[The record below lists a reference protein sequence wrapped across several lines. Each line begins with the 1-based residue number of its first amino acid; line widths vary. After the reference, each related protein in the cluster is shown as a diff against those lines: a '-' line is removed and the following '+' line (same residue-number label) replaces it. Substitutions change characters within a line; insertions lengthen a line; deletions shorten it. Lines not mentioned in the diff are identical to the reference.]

1 MNYQGYQASVTFDEE
16 ADIFHGSVVNT
27 RDVITFQ
34 GRSIDEIRIAFKDS
48 VNEYLKFCA
57 ERGREPEKPYSG
69 RDCTQDSVIASP
81 NGKFSRPRR
90 GQEPKLVAG
99 RRLLRRAAA
108 RRTRWA
114 IASQEQGQLRPDP

>member
-1 MNYQGYQASVTFDEE
+1 MNYQGYQTSVTFEEE

-69 RDCTQDSVIASP
+69 RIALRIPASLHRTASSAARAE
-81 NGKFSRPRR
+81 GKS
-90 GQEPKLVAG
+90 LNSW
-99 RRLLRRAAA
+99 LAAA
-108 RRTRWA
+108 VERATA
-114 IASQEQGQLRPDP
+114 GVPVGL

>member
-1 MNYQGYQASVTFDEE
+1 MNYQGYQTSVTFEEE

-69 RDCTQDSVIASP
+69 RIALRIPASLHRTASSAARAE
-81 NGKFSRPRR
+81 GKS
-90 GQEPKLVAG
+90 LNSWLA
-99 RRLLRRAAA
+99 RLLR
-108 RRTRWA
+108 
-114 IASQEQGQLRPDP
+114 GQLRAYPLGYSVVGASPPDP

>member
-1 MNYQGYQASVTFDEE
+1 MNYQGYQATVIFDEG

-34 GRSIDEIRIAFKDS
+34 GRSVDEIRTAFKDS

-69 RDCTQDSVIASP
+69 RIALRIPASLHRTASSAARAE
-81 NGKFSRPRR
+81 GKS
-90 GQEPKLVAG
+90 LNSWM
-99 RRLLRRAAA
+99 AAA
-108 RRTRWA
+108 IQKATA
-114 IASQEQGQLRPDP
+114 GANGGQ

>member
-1 MNYQGYQASVTFDEE
+1 MNYQGYQTSVTFEEE

-69 RDCTQDSVIASP
+69 RIA
-81 NGKFSRPRR
+81 
-90 GQEPKLVAG
+90 
-99 RRLLRRAAA
+99 LRIPASLHRTASSAA
-108 RRTRWA
+108 RAEGKSLNSWLTAAVERATA
-114 IASQEQGQLRPDP
+114 GVPVGL